1 MCSSDLNTNP
11 DLISAKSMT
20 ELTNIV
26 ANADIIKKAPTL
38 SESTVNFYKRFIQPN
53 LLPIIIVV
61 IFISFMVYRYMTYS
75 NEKEKFDP
83 NKSINDPTQTK
94 LELSERNPYEFDNT
108 MNKILRDKEA
118 NDILNDED
126 AFLAQAGY
134 NAFSDVTQNPSL
146 ADEFKDYDVANK
158 EEGPPQVGI
167 SGRRSPVDGIIGDNT
182 IQQFNWLKK
191 KPVTPKVPSK
201 TKSTDETSTKIEKS
215 DLSTLIFSPF
225 AAG

>member
-1 MCSSDLNTNP
+1 MNNKNDFFSNTNP

-118 NDILNDED
+118 NDILNDESIYENLID
-126 AFLAQAGY
+126 RNEFNDREVYRGTNNPWEGEKDDEMEHPYGY
-134 NAFSDVTQNPSL
+134 
-146 ADEFKDYDVANK
+146 ENK
-158 EEGPPQVGI
+158 YIETTNNMVDFATKKNKTALDNI
-167 SGRRSPVDGIIGDNT
+167 SKLV
-182 IQQFNWLKK
+182 FN
-191 KPVTPKVPSK
+191 
-201 TKSTDETSTKIEKS
+201 
-215 DLSTLIFSPF
+215 
-225 AAG
+225 

>member
-1 MCSSDLNTNP
+1 MNNKNDFFSNTNP

-38 SESTVNFYKRFIQPN
+38 SESTVNFYKTFIQPN

-118 NDILNDED
+118 NDILNDESIYENLID
-126 AFLAQAGY
+126 RNEFNDREVYRGTNNPWEGEKDDEMEHPYGY
-134 NAFSDVTQNPSL
+134 
-146 ADEFKDYDVANK
+146 ENK
-158 EEGPPQVGI
+158 YIETTNNMVDFATKKNKTALDNI
-167 SGRRSPVDGIIGDNT
+167 SKLV
-182 IQQFNWLKK
+182 FN
-191 KPVTPKVPSK
+191 
-201 TKSTDETSTKIEKS
+201 
-215 DLSTLIFSPF
+215 
-225 AAG
+225 